1 MLANPPVSTEHRGIA
16 YRLFRRYGP
25 QPVGRSVVYRAGH
38 YVTVETPDQLE
49 VATLTDGVTYFMGGH
64 EYWVSGTVAVAL
76 QADGYEIQTTEW
88 NELTG
93 TWGSYGSEIWGEI
106 R

>member
-1 MLANPPVSTEHRGIA
+1 VLANPPVSSEHRGIA
-16 YRLFRRYGP
+16 YRLFRYLGP

-49 VATLTDGVTYFMGGH
+49 VSALRDGVTYFMGGH
-64 EYWVSGTVAVAL
+64 IYTITDSVATAL
-76 QADGYEIQTTEW
+76 LADGYTVDTTQW

-93 TWGSYGSEIWGEI
+93 TWDSYASDTWETIG
-106 R
+106 